1 MTTPLPPHDSG
12 VPIPSPGDAP
22 GVSADARWWSR
33 PVPLWAVALIAFLGV
48 GLGTVIGAA
57 DDDPVAAA
65 GEPIATTDPGDE
77 AAPSPSEDRTTTT
90 RPPRTTTTRPATTT
104 TTAPEGGTRENPF
117 PVGTPLVTSDGVELV
132 IAGVDLDAAA
142 AIAAENMFND
152 EAPAG
157 MRYVIVNIAV
167 VNSSDEPIRP
177 SWEIRVN
184 AIGSQ
189 NRVHESCRAVLPND
203 LMNAPQ
209 LYPGGSASG
218 NECVVVPQEEIDDGS
233 LLLMVAPRF
242 GDPVFV
248 RP

>member
-1 MTTPLPPHDSG
+1 MTTPLPPHDPG
-12 VPIPSPGDAP
+12 VPAAPGDAT
-22 GVSADARWWSR
+22 ADTAPRRWWARS
-33 PVPLWAVALIAFLGV
+33 VPLWAVALIALVGV
-48 GLGTVIGAA
+48 GFGTVIGAA
-57 DDDPVAAA
+57 DDDTVAAA
-65 GEPIATTDPGDE
+65 GEPTATTEPGDE
-77 AAPSPSEDRTTTT
+77 EYPQPADDRTT
-90 RPPRTTTTRPATTT
+90 RPPRTTTTRPTTTT

-117 PVGTPLVTSDGVELV
+117 PLGTPLVSSDGVELV
-132 IAGVDLDAAA
+132 ITGVDFDAAA
-142 AIAAENMFND
+142 AIASENMFND
-152 EAPAG
+152 EAPVG
-157 MRYVIVNIAV
+157 MRYVMVNSAV